1 MVFVIVVDAVAV
13 GAEDDALL
21 FDFFVRLRVAA
32 VFNQTVDVFLV
43 GVVGVYVMKVEYGG
57 V

>member
-1 MVFVIVVDAVAV
+1 MVFVVMVDAVAV

-21 FDFFVRLRVAA
+21 LDFFVRLRVTA
-32 VFNQTVDVFLV
+32 VFNQAVDVFLV
-43 GVVGVYVMKVEYGG
+43 GVVGVDVMEIKYGG